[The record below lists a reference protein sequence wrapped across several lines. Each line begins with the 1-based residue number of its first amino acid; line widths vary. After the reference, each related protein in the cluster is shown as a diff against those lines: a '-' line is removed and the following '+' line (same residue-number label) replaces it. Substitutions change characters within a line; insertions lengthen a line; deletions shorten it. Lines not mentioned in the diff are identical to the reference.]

1 MSTTFLR
8 ERIAELEATAEK
20 SKLKV
25 KIAVSFPVY
34 RTIACVLLFYF
45 CTTLLQKKVVLH
57 R

>member
-25 KIAVSFPVY
+25 KIAVGFPVY
-34 RTIACVLLFYF
+34 RTIACALLFYF
-45 CTTLLQKKVVLH
+45 CTTLLQKKVV
-57 R
+57 